1 MRRHLAKDMVWCGGQ
16 CTPNMKANLEA
27 MASFNDMQS
36 KDDLLELL
44 KSIKLLV
51 FNFEQNKS
59 LPDAL
64 VGASDILAKFHQ
76 PESIG
81 DEVFCEKYKA

>member
-1 MRRHLAKDMVWCGGQ
+1 M
-16 CTPNMKANLEA
+16 T
-27 MASFNDMQS
+27 SFNDMQS
-36 KDDLLELL
+36 KEDLLELL
-44 KSIKLLV
+44 KSIKSLV

-76 PESIG
+76 PESMR
-81 DEVFCEKYKA
+81 DEVFPEKFKAYYEVLTQSGGRLGHILK